1 MGLLL
6 RSFLLGICALMLS
19 AAAPDTF
26 SRDELDALES
36 ERAAAEAKLN
46 AMIEAGDE
54 TVTDLRRVEEQL
66 IAAAMESQRRETQA
80 ADAEKELI
88 TLGNRR
94 VEAQQRLLV
103 DQQALEDL
111 LGALAASNR
120 RKPPALIVSPGKAN
134 TAVRRAVLMSNTTP
148 RLSQRAEALSVEI
161 SELNGLERKIRRE
174 RARLS
179 VAEATLAVKKVE
191 IERLAAAKRGNF
203 ESLSDD
209 IDVLR
214 ARAEKLGNEA
224 GSLRELLNTL
234 ESHAPSSPGSKPSL
248 RPKLASGTP
257 RKSSKSPSKK
267 AVTKRPYVD
276 AGKPLGASKSAGL
289 RQPVAGRLLYKFGEK
304 LPIGGKSEG
313 LTFATRADAQVV
325 APAEGVVEFAR
336 PFRSYGTMLIL
347 RTSDKYHVIL
357 MGMSKIYVT
366 EGQKVAVGEPV
377 GRMSDRA
384 KPAPELNLELRQGDK
399 VLNPAK
405 WMPSGK

>member
-1 MGLLL
+1 MGLLF
-6 RSFLLGICALMLS
+6 RSFLLGICALSLS

-36 ERAAAEAKLN
+36 ERQAAETKL
-46 AMIEAGDE
+46 AALMQAGDE
-54 TVTDLRRVEEQL
+54 TETDLRRVEEQL

-80 ADAEKELI
+80 ADAEKSLI

-94 VEAQQRLLV
+94 VDAQQRLLV

-120 RKPPALIVSPGKAN
+120 RKPPALVVSPGKAN

-161 SELNGLERKIRRE
+161 AELNTLERKIRGE

-179 VAEATLAVKKVE
+179 AAEATLAVKKIE
-191 IERLAAAKRGNF
+191 IERLAAAKRGSF
-203 ESLSDD
+203 ESLADD
-209 IDVLR
+209 IDVLK
-214 ARAEKLGNEA
+214 ARAESLGNQA
-224 GSLRELLNTL
+224 GSLRELLNSL
-234 ESHAPSSPGSKPSL
+234 ESHAPSAPGTKPTL
-248 RPKLASGTP
+248 RPKLASATP
-257 RKSSKSPSKK
+257 RKPSKSPSKK
-267 AVTKRPYVD
+267 AVTRRPYED
-276 AGKPLGASKSAGL
+276 AGKPLGASSSAGL

-304 LPIGGKSEG
+304 RPVGGKSEG
-313 LTFATRADAQVV
+313 LTFATRAEAQVV

-377 GRMSDRA
+377 GRMPDRA